1 MLRQGN
7 RSTGPS
13 CSGYGPGLSASDSAT
28 PSSSACAR
36 RRPVRTDGSR
46 CRGCCL
52 QVWMEKA
59 AVRPLRFT
67 SSVTSPGAI
76 CSSSLRPICDKT
88 GAYHR
93 QSHSSASRPGLV
105 TGDPCRSSTERLM
118 RVCMGWRTFR
128 SSGTRLRRSSMP
140 AKGCM
145 ARCRTI
151 ASPAC

>member
-105 TGDPCRSSTERLM
+105 TSDPCRSSTERLM

-128 SSGTRLRRSSMP
+128 SSGTRFVQN
-140 AKGCM
+140 
-145 ARCRTI
+145 
-151 ASPAC
+151 